1 MMATGRA
8 PDIDEVRGYWDANPV
23 AAEDIAATPGTPEFF
38 QRFDTVREAED
49 CEPYAYSN
57 LVHGYESSAGKTVLD
72 VGCGN
77 GYVLSRYARCG
88 AQVHGVDLTATAVD
102 LSRKR
107 FALESLEGSFE
118 QIDGVHLP
126 YPDSHFDI
134 VCSMG
139 VLHHI
144 TDPRPTVN
152 EVYRVLKPG
161 GQLITMLYYRYSY
174 KYVVLFRLK
183 RLLDPRYRGM
193 SQQDALNRNDG
204 EGCPLA
210 MVYSKAEARDLFNRF
225 EGHTF
230 RLNQLTWRQIF
241 LLSPL
246 VKLAERTFGSPSD
259 TWLARHFGWN
269 LYTTATKPDRTP

>member
-1 MMATGRA
+1 MAAGRS
-8 PDIDEVRGYWDANPV
+8 PDIEEVRGYWEANPV
-23 AAEDIAATPGTPEFF
+23 AAEDIAAAPGTPEFF
-38 QRFDTVREAED
+38 ERFDAVREAED
-49 CEPYAYSN
+49 CEPYTFSD
-57 LVHGYESSAGKTVLD
+57 LVHGYTTSAGKSVLD

-77 GYVLSRYARCG
+77 GYVLSRYAQCG
-88 AQVHGVDLTATAVD
+88 AKVSGVDLTATAVD

-107 FALESLEGSFE
+107 FALETLNGDFE
-118 QIDGVHLP
+118 QIDGVRLP
-126 YPDSHFDI
+126 YPDAHFDI

-144 TDPRPTVN
+144 ADPRPTVA
-152 EVYRVLKPG
+152 EIHRVLKPG
-161 GQLITMLYYRYSY
+161 GRLITMLYYHYSY

-193 SQQDALNRNDG
+193 SQQEALNRNDG

-210 MVYSKAEARDLFNRF
+210 MVYSKTEAAALFDEF

-246 VKLAERTFGSPSD
+246 VRLAEKCFGSPSN
-259 TWLARHFGWN
+259 TWLARCCGWN
-269 LYTTATKPDRTP
+269 LYTTATKPEKAT